1 MKFSN
6 IKMSFGTSVLYNDV
20 NVNIPDNE
28 KVGVVGVNG
37 AGKSTLFKMIKGTV
51 SPDSG
56 KIYIKNNVKIGF
68 LPQVLND
75 EILSL
80 DMLVFDYLLSG
91 RPIDKLQKQLKELYN
106 LLGSSPESEYNRIY
120 KKITKIED
128 ELSYYDEYNADNIL
142 LKIIEGMN
150 IDNSILDKKI
160 KDLSGGEKS
169 QVAFAR
175 LLYSK
180 PDIILLDEPTNH
192 LDYKS
197 RNYVID
203 YLKKYKGTVLV
214 ISHDIDFLNEVTTK
228 TLYLDKKNKTITL
241 FNGNYNTFYKII
253 KEQEKNLKKLK
264 EQETKEEDR
273 LQEFISK
280 YSSTSG
286 KRKKMV
292 KDREK
297 KLEKLLER
305 KNKEQVVE
313 KYAKIDLDIKRKG
326 NDVPLYVNNVSFGYN
341 DKNNL
346 FTNLNFQLSRGEKF
360 LIMGA
365 NGVGK
370 STLIKLIIGQIKPLK
385 GHIFLGDKMDV
396 GYYAQEHEII
406 FNDKSIIEN
415 FNDLDIDDSKIRKV
429 LANFLFYGDD
439 IYKKVEV
446 LSPGERS
453 RVALAKLSLQGSNFL
468 ILDEPTNHLDPET
481 QKIVAET
488 FKEYKGTML
497 VVSHNKEFVSNL
509 GIERCLILPE
519 GKILNYDD
527 KIISYYEKIN
537 MEK

>member
-1 MKFSN
+1 MKFSD

-128 ELSYYDEYNADNIL
+128 ELSYYDEYNAENIL

-150 IDNSILDKKI
+150 IDSSILDKKI

-169 QVAFAR
+169 QVAFAK

-203 YLKKYKGTVLV
+203 YLKKYKGMVLV

-264 EQETKEEDR
+264 EQEAKEEDR

-468 ILDEPTNHLDPET
+468 ILDEPTNHLDPEI